1 MLEQIDRDITFNALQ
16 ELYSRYNVSKQ
27 IQRLTTSESRY
38 TRAFAYLFATD
49 ESILKSG
56 QSDQSD
62 IVIAAIGS
70 NLIEN
75 FLPQNQCEDILT
87 NLLIHASRRVKAVI
101 LCKLTKLME
110 RKKIRKIIVSRIMSN
125 VIIGTEITMSK
136 IDVFR
141 YWLTMTENCDD
152 ILRLTECLI
161 PPNGIITD
169 EFLIDEINRAC
180 LVAISKSTGD
190 SGDYTIIEKV
200 RKIAL
205 LIQEKYADTAEQLSK
220 LF

>member
-1 MLEQIDRDITFNALQ
+1 M
-16 ELYSRYNVSKQ
+16 
-27 IQRLTTSESRY
+27 
-38 TRAFAYLFATD
+38 
-49 ESILKSG
+49 
-56 QSDQSD
+56 SDQSD

-87 NLLIHASRRVKAVI
+87 RLLIQASRRVKAVI
-101 LCKLTKLME
+101 LCKLARLMD
-110 RKKIRKIIVSRIMSN
+110 KKRIRKIIVSRILSN
-125 VIIGTEITMSK
+125 VIIDTELTLAK

-152 ILRLTECLI
+152 ILRLAECLI
-161 PPNGIITD
+161 PKNSIIAD

-200 RKIAL
+200 ERIASF
-205 LIQEKYADTAEQLSK
+205 IKEKYADTAEKLSK